1 MKEKYKNIIDEVM
14 DEINISLEDPRG
26 IVTHQRRIAFSLSVG
41 TVTLLEYYLDKKQ
54 ILKPG
59 GKINHLW
66 LKKKK
71 ENANKLISNQTIT
84 PIQDNKDINEFLDL
98 AYNIEKDR
106 NELAYGNKA
115 SEKRLKE
122 KIETFLKLKE
132 HIENA

>member
-14 DEINISLEDPRG
+14 DEINTSLEDPRG

-71 ENANKLISNQTIT
+71 ENANKLISNY
-84 PIQDNKDINEFLDL
+84 KHFH
-98 AYNIEKDR
+98 YNYEYY
-106 NELAYGNKA
+106 NSNY
-115 SEKRLKE
+115 
-122 KIETFLKLKE
+122 
-132 HIENA
+132 